1 MDADSKSPP
10 NPPWDLK
17 SRFSD
22 VSPGM
27 LVPVTMRK
35 RAVGAS
41 GSGEWQEVET
51 WAFVPDD
58 LPPRLDW
65 KAVKGE
71 LFDAFAG
78 AHAALGRVNGLVHAV
93 PNAEILRQAL
103 WLREARL
110 SSKIEGIETT
120 ALDMVLAGEEG
131 GKPNP
136 GREALNA
143 VRAVQLGIEKDQPF
157 GGDLVRDM
165 HRRLLDGVRGE
176 ELQPGE
182 FRDVPVFIGVAGR
195 PDRARFVPPAD
206 GGAVARCMASLE
218 TFVNGDW
225 PQIPE
230 LAQVALAHYQFEAVH
245 PFRDGNGRIGRAL
258 VLHQMCALGLLDMPI
273 VSPSGYFQRHRQ
285 EYVDRM
291 RAVSE
296 RGAWVEWLRFFVE
309 AVAEEAVSTRL
320 LAERIVAAHGR
331 YAAQLRDHAAAG
343 RLLRLLDHVFGW
355 PLVTAATAAQ
365 VLDVTD
371 PTARKD
377 LALFEE
383 HGILARTDESTY
395 GKTWYAPAVL
405 DVAEAEYA
413 EFPDG

>member
-1 MDADSKSPP
+1 
-10 NPPWDLK
+10 
-17 SRFSD
+17 
-22 VSPGM
+22 
-27 LVPVTMRK
+27 MR
-35 RAVGAS
+35 RRVVGV
-41 GSGEWQEVET
+41 SGEGAWQEVET

-58 LPPRLDW
+58 LPPAIDW
-65 KAVKGE
+65 KAAKGE
-71 LFDAFAG
+71 LFDELAA

-93 PNAEILRQAL
+93 PNPEILRQAL

-110 SSKIEGIETT
+110 SSKIEGIDTT

-131 GKPNP
+131 GKANP

-143 VRAVQLGIEKDQPF
+143 VRAVRRGIESGKPYSAA
-157 GGDLVRDM
+157 LVRAM
-165 HRRLLDGVRGE
+165 HRELLEGVRGE
-176 ELQPGE
+176 ELRPGE
-182 FRDVPVFIGVAGR
+182 FRDVPVYIGLSGR

-206 GGAVARCMASLE
+206 GDTVARCMAALE
-218 TFVNGDW
+218 AFVNRDW
-225 PQIPE
+225 PEIP
-230 LAQVALAHYQFEAVH
+230 AIARVALAHYQFEAVH

-258 VLHQMCALGLLDMPI
+258 ILQQMCALGLLDMPI

-285 EYVDRM
+285 AYVDGL

-296 RGAWVEWLRFFVE
+296 RGAWIEWIRMFAL
-309 AVAEEAVSTRL
+309 AVGEEAVSTRL
-320 LAERIVAAHGR
+320 LAERIVQAYTR
-331 YAAQLRDHAAAG
+331 YAEKLRDHAAAG

-355 PLVTAATAAQ
+355 PLVTAASAAK
-365 VLDVTD
+365 VLEVTD

-383 HGILARTDESTY
+383 LGILARTDGGSY

-413 EFPDG
+413 EFPE

>member
-1 MDADSKSPP
+1 MDPDSKPTS

-17 SRFSD
+17 ARFSD
-22 VSPGM
+22 ASPGT
-27 LVPVTMRK
+27 LEPVTLRK
-35 RAVGAS
+35 RVVG
-41 GSGEWQEVET
+41 GSGAGGWQDVET
-51 WAFVPDD
+51 WAFVPND
-58 LPPRLDW
+58 LPPAIDW
-65 KAVKGE
+65 RAMKGE
-71 LFDAFAG
+71 LFDEMAA

-93 PNAEILRQAL
+93 PNPEILRQAL

-110 SSKIEGIETT
+110 SSKIEGIHTT

-131 GKPNP
+131 GKANP

-143 VRAVQLGIEKDQPF
+143 VRAVQRGIESGKPYSAA
-157 GGDLVRDM
+157 LVREM
-165 HRRLLDGVRGE
+165 HRELLEGVRGE
-176 ELQPGE
+176 ELRPGE
-182 FRDVPVFIGVAGR
+182 FRDVPVYIGVSGR
-195 PDRARFVPPAD
+195 PDRARFVPPAE
-206 GGAVARCMASLE
+206 GETVTRCMAALE
-218 TFVNGDW
+218 AFVNGVW
-225 PQIPE
+225 PEIPA

-258 VLHQMCALGLLDMPI
+258 ILQQMCALGLLDMPI

-285 EYVDRM
+285 EYVDGL

-296 RGAWVEWLRFFVE
+296 RGAWAAWVRMFAI
-309 AVAEEAVSTRL
+309 AVGEEAVSTRL
-320 LAERIVAAHGR
+320 LAERIVAAH
-331 YAAQLRDHAAAG
+331 AMFSDKLRDHAAAG

-355 PLVTAATAAQ
+355 PVVTAASAAK

-377 LALFEE
+377 IGLFEE
-383 HGILARTDESTY
+383 LGILARTDESTY

-413 EFPDG
+413 EFPE

>member
-1 MDADSKSPP
+1 MASDLNPASK
-10 NPPWDLK
+10 PPWDLK
-17 SRFSD
+17 ARFSD
-22 VSPGM
+22 ASPGK
-27 LVPVTMRK
+27 LEPVTMRK

-58 LPPRLDW
+58 LPPVIDW
-65 KAVKGE
+65 RGVKGE
-71 LFDAFAG
+71 LFDEFAG

-93 PNAEILRQAL
+93 PNPEILRQAL

-110 SSKIEGIETT
+110 SSKIEGIDTT
-120 ALDMVLAGEEG
+120 ALDMVLAGEED
-131 GKPNP
+131 GKANP

-143 VRAVQLGIEKDQPF
+143 VRAVQFGIESLEPYSGK
-157 GGDLVRDM
+157 LVRAM
-165 HRRLLDGVRGE
+165 HEKLLDGVRGE
-176 ELQPGE
+176 ELRPGE
-182 FRDVPVFIGVAGR
+182 FRDVPVYIGVAGR
-195 PDRARFVPPAD
+195 PDRARFVPPSN
-206 GGAVARCMASLE
+206 GETVARCMGALE
-218 TFVNGDW
+218 TFVNGEWSD
-225 PQIPE
+225 IPE
-230 LAQVALAHYQFEAVH
+230 LAQVALAHYQFEAIH

-258 VLHQMCALGLLDMPI
+258 ILHQMCALGLLDMPI

-296 RGAWVEWLRFFVE
+296 QGAWVEWLRFFVV
-309 AVAEEAVSTRL
+309 AVADEAVSTRL
-320 LAERIVAAHGR
+320 LAERIVAAHG
-331 YAAQLRDHAAAG
+331 QFTEKLRDHAAAG

-355 PLVTAATAAQ
+355 PLVTAASAAK

-383 HGILARTDESTY
+383 LGILARTDESTY

-413 EFPDG
+413 EFPE

>member
-1 MDADSKSPP
+1 MPTDSNPASK
-10 NPPWDLK
+10 PPWDLK

-22 VSPGM
+22 QSPGA

-41 GSGEWQEVET
+41 GEGGWQEVET

-58 LPPRLDW
+58 LPPAIDW
-65 KAVKGE
+65 RAVKGE
-71 LFDAFAG
+71 LFDEFAG

-93 PNAEILRQAL
+93 PNPEILRQAL

-131 GKPNP
+131 GEPNP

-143 VRAVQLGIEKDQPF
+143 VRAVQF
-157 GGDLVRDM
+157 GLESLEPYSATLVRAM
-165 HRRLLDGVRGE
+165 HEKLLEGVRGE

-182 FRDVPVFIGVAGR
+182 FRDVPVYIGVAGR
-195 PDRARFVPPAD
+195 PDRARFVPPPD
-206 GGAVARCMASLE
+206 GGTVQRCMRSLE
-218 TFVNGDW
+218 TFVNGQW
-225 PQIPE
+225 PEIPE
-230 LAQVALAHYQFEAVH
+230 LARVALAHYQFEVVH

-258 VLHQMCALGLLDMPI
+258 ILHQMCALGLLDMPI

-285 EYVDRM
+285 EYVDLM

-296 RGAWVEWLRFFVE
+296 RGAWVDWLRFFVA

-320 LAERIVAAHGR
+320 LAERIVSAH
-331 YAAQLRDHAAAG
+331 AQYTEKLRDHAAAG

-355 PLVTAATAAQ
+355 PLVTAASAAR
-365 VLDVTD
+365 VLGVTD

-377 LALFEE
+377 VALFEE
-383 HGILARTDESTY
+383 LGILARTDESTY

-413 EFPDG
+413 EFPE

>member
-1 MDADSKSPP
+1 MDADSKSSS

-17 SRFSD
+17 ARFSD
-22 VSPGM
+22 VSPGS
-27 LVPVTMRK
+27 LAPVTMRK

-41 GSGEWQEVET
+41 GAGEWQEVET
-51 WAFVPDD
+51 WAFVPED
-58 LPPRLDW
+58 LPPAIDW

-71 LFDAFAG
+71 LFDEFAG

-93 PNAEILRQAL
+93 PNPEILRQAL

-110 SSKIEGIETT
+110 SSKIEGINTT
-120 ALDMVLAGEEG
+120 ALDMVLAGEEE
-131 GKPNP
+131 GKANP

-143 VRAVQLGIEKDQPF
+143 VRAVQFGIESMEPYSE
-157 GGDLVRDM
+157 GLVRAM
-165 HRRLLDGVRGE
+165 HEKLLDGVRGE
-176 ELQPGE
+176 ELRPGE
-182 FRDVPVFIGVAGR
+182 LRDVPVYIGVAGR
-195 PDRARFVPPAD
+195 PDRARFVPPSD
-206 GGAVARCMASLE
+206 GEAVARCMGALE
-218 TFVNGDW
+218 KFVNGQW
-225 PQIPE
+225 LEIPE
-230 LAQVALAHYQFEAVH
+230 IAQVALAHYQFEAIH

-258 VLHQMCALGLLDMPI
+258 ILHQMCALGLLDMPI

-296 RGAWVEWLRFFVE
+296 QGAWVEWLRFFI
-309 AVAEEAVSTRL
+309 VAIADEAVSTRL
-320 LAERIVAAHGR
+320 LAERIVSAHAA
-331 YAAQLRDHAAAG
+331 YTDKLRDHAAAG

-355 PLVTAATAAQ
+355 PLVTAASAAR

-383 HGILARTDESTY
+383 LGILARTDESTY

-413 EFPDG
+413 ELPE

>member
-1 MDADSKSPP
+1 MADDSKPVS

-17 SRFSD
+17 ARFSD
-22 VSPGM
+22 LSPGR

-35 RAVGAS
+35 PVVGAS
-41 GSGEWQEVET
+41 GRGQWQDVET
-51 WAFVPDD
+51 WAYVPDV
-58 LPPRLDW
+58 LPPKLDW
-65 KAVKGE
+65 KAAKGE
-71 LFDAFAG
+71 LFEEFAG

-93 PNAEILRQAL
+93 PNPEILRQAL

-110 SSKIEGIETT
+110 SSKIEGIDTT
-120 ALDMVLAGEEG
+120 ALDMVLAGEG
-131 GKPNP
+131 DGKANP

-143 VRAVQLGIEKDQPF
+143 VRAVQLGIESGK
-157 GGDLVRDM
+157 GYSSVLIREM
-165 HRRLLDGVRGE
+165 HARLLEGVRGE
-176 ELQPGE
+176 ELRPGE

-206 GGAVARCMASLE
+206 GQTVAQCMAALE

-225 PQIPE
+225 PEVPL

-258 VLHQMCALGLLDMPI
+258 ILHQMCALGLLDMPI

-285 EYVDRM
+285 EYVDGL

-296 RGAWVEWLRFFVE
+296 QGAWVDWLRLFTV

-320 LAERIVAAHGR
+320 LAERIVSAHAL
-331 YAAQLRDHAAAG
+331 YTEKVRDHAAAG

-355 PLVTAATAAQ
+355 PLVTATSAAQ
-365 VLDVTD
+365 VLEVTD

-377 LALFEE
+377 IAFFEE
-383 HGILARTDESTY
+383 LGILARTDDSTY

-413 EFPDG
+413 EFPD